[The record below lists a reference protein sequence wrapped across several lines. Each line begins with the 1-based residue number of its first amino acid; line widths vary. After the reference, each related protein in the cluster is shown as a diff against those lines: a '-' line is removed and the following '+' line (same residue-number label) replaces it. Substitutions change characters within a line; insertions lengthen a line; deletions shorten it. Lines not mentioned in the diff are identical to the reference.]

1 MQSDYFRLVEL
12 LISGQSASK
21 GSYDHLN
28 WKLILDGGES
38 NPTFA
43 QLTSLH
49 ESLHYSLN
57 HSTVYGNILI
67 AVAYLARET
76 QNHEYLEILLA
87 LTNNCRESHEIYA
100 TYTSLLA
107 FQASKN
113 HSLNRENF
121 IAQYPEYKKYINQA
135 ERLLPQRSSIFLKI
149 IALES
154 LIKSCLQNPIFYTV
168 CLPKF
173 RDFSISK
180 IRHKHYP
187 DSRLRLISRIL
198 NQKHWDKLLEAFIEK
213 NNSFD
218 TNYLLCV
225 LTRDD
230 FKFSSISDTEYENL
244 SEKLST
250 YLDAS
255 MKEMFSQV
263 GQECFSAGEH
273 LGYLD
278 ELLSAINE
286 IYPFERAIIPLIA
299 NTESENLLYD
309 LKTFTREGLYIAE
322 SPIEMRIYD
331 FSSIERREWGKLS
344 NTSGEITY
352 YFLVSRTKESLINQ
366 YSISEQDRELLL
378 KNEEDFV
385 VGFRKYDRE
394 NGQKVIRIYLL
405 EEAEQLIEVDNYN
418 YSAIK
423 IFSNT
428 SMILMA
434 TKQWTNKWRE
444 VINKV
449 TQKTILFDLSPFDHI
464 ERTLINRYE
473 QVNLN
478 LVNLQ
483 LEEISVI
490 TLVFSC
496 ERDND
501 RILFFAPCSE
511 LTASAI
517 IYFIESFKLGEKLS
531 QDAEKFEHYR
541 ADVSLVLKH
550 LLQEEMCFSFNAMQ
564 SNFARKEFDN
574 GGFH

>member
-1 MQSDYFRLVEL
+1 MQSDYSRLVEL

-49 ESLHYSLN
+49 ESLHYALN

-67 AVAYLARET
+67 AIAYLARET
-76 QNHEYLEILLA
+76 QNHEYLELLRA

-107 FQASKN
+107 FQASEN
-113 HSLNRENF
+113 HSLNRETF
-121 IAQYPEYKKYINQA
+121 IDQYPEYKKYINQA
-135 ERLLPQRSSIFLKI
+135 ESLLPQRASIFLKI

-154 LIKSCLQNPIFYTV
+154 IIKACLQNPIFYAV
-168 CLPKF
+168 CLPNI
-173 RDFSISK
+173 RDFSVAK
-180 IRHKHYP
+180 IRTKHYP
-187 DSRLRLISRIL
+187 DSRLRLISAVL
-198 NQKHWDKLLEAFIEK
+198 NQKHWDKWLEVFIEN

-218 TNYLLCV
+218 TNYLLCI
-225 LTRDD
+225 LTRND

-244 SEKLST
+244 SEELSA

-263 GQECFSAGEH
+263 GQECFITGEH

-278 ELLSAINE
+278 ELLSAVNK
-286 IYPFERAIIPLIA
+286 IYPFERARIPLIA
-299 NTESENLLYD
+299 NTESESLLYD
-309 LKTFTREGLYIAE
+309 LKSFTREALYIAE

-331 FSSIERREWGKLS
+331 FSSIERREWENLS
-344 NTSGEITY
+344 NTSGEIKY

-366 YSISEQDRELLL
+366 YSISDQDRELLL

-385 VGFRKYDRE
+385 VGFRKYDLE

-405 EEAEQLIEVDNYN
+405 EEAEQLIEVDN

-449 TQKTILFDLSPFDHI
+449 GQKTILFDLSPFEHI

-473 QVNLN
+473 QINLN
-478 LVNLQ
+478 LVSLQ
-483 LEEISVI
+483 SEEISVI

-501 RILFFAPCSE
+501 SILFLAPCSE

-517 IYFIESFKLGEKLS
+517 IYFVESFKLGEKLS
-531 QDAEKFEHYR
+531 QDAEKFEHYK

-550 LLQEEMCFSFNAMQ
+550 LMQEEMCFSFNAMQ

-574 GGFH
+574 DGFH